1 MLFTGTFEMKD
12 NDEILH
18 CHLMEL
24 INCGNR
30 VFPMVKRLLPVTV
43 TIPRDPI
50 PISLYRLHVGEV
62 FPLMYDNG
70 NLTISI
76 TTLSINQWTTWK
88 HDLLFHRSY
97 NKTEDRKRQSL
108 VCSQT
113 NLSCT

>member
-62 FPLMYDNG
+62 LPLMYDNG
-70 NLTISI
+70 NLNGRRGNMTSCFIVHTTKQKIGKDNHLFVHKPISVV
-76 TTLSINQWTTWK
+76 L
-88 HDLLFHRSY
+88 DLVL
-97 NKTEDRKRQSL
+97 
-108 VCSQT
+108 
-113 NLSCT
+113 